1 MFIGKYN
8 KSLLITYI
16 GVAASMAGIY
26 FAFHG
31 QVNYAMICLIFAGIC
46 DLFDGMFARRC
57 KRTEEEKRFGI
68 EIDTLADIINFV
80 AFPIVICY
88 SLGLSQWYHV
98 VIYIVYALCGITRLG
113 YFNMSAKSSEEK
125 PISYYR
131 GLPVTYAALIFPLG
145 WLTSLYLSAELFR
158 LLYTIIMLFVALLFI
173 LNIKINKPRG
183 SAYLFFALLSV
194 VVSAMIIIWGN

>member
-26 FAFHG
+26 FAFHA

-46 DLFDGMFARRC
+46 DLFDGIFARSC
-57 KRTEEEKRFGI
+57 KRTEEEKQFGI

-88 SLGLSQWYHV
+88 RLGLDRWYHV
-98 VIYIVYALCGITRLG
+98 VIYIVYTLCGITRLG
-113 YFNMSAKSSEEK
+113 YFNMSAKSSDEK
-125 PISYYR
+125 PASYYS

-145 WLTSLYLSAELFR
+145 WLTSLYLSVGLFR

-183 SAYLFFALLSV
+183 PAYLFFALLSV
-194 VVSAMIIIWGN
+194 VVSAIIIIWGN